1 MDNTDD
7 QEGGEAASQ
16 QRREVKVGLIED
28 FDEGAA
34 LVDALDDIDAI
45 HYAPGRPTSPA
56 PKVTDDALEHRHARK
71 SVSMSSPCR
80 DAHCA
85 AELLTHS
92 KPRRRTRWSL
102 KHQSPELS
110 PRAFRDCVSEV
121 VASCSPV
128 VSISGADE
136 NRVLTWYAVS
146 PTRNL
151 TVRGASRNGHPSED
165 REAQQGTHNNRS
177 HDHSPFESSTSVT
190 H

>member
-56 PKVTDDALEHRHARK
+56 PKVTDDALEQRHARK

-85 AELLTHS
+85 AELLTHP
-92 KPRRRTRWSL
+92 KPRTLAQGFQGLRL
-102 KHQSPELS
+102 
-110 PRAFRDCVSEV
+110 
-121 VASCSPV
+121 
-128 VSISGADE
+128 
-136 NRVLTWYAVS
+136 
-146 PTRNL
+146 
-151 TVRGASRNGHPSED
+151 RGGR
-165 REAQQGTHNNRS
+165 
-177 HDHSPFESSTSVT
+177 
-190 H
+190 